1 MKVDKMELGKLKK
14 VDLRKIWKKE
24 ASDFTNW
31 LSEEENLT
39 LLGDE
44 IGIDIKLL
52 QTEASTGR
60 YNVDILAEEENTGR
74 KITIENQLEPTN
86 HEHLGKVITYASGF
100 DAEIAIWIV
109 KDVKDEHKRAIDW
122 LNDHTDDKIN
132 FFAIKMELW
141 QINDSEY
148 APKFQVIAKPN
159 EWAKA
164 LKKSGGQSS
173 LTETKIMQLD
183 FWNKFKEYAENK
195 GIKIRL
201 RKPRPQHWYD
211 ISVGSSD
218 AHISLTMNTQEN
230 SVGCE
235 IYIPDAKE
243 LYNELFANKE
253 SIEAELKDELNWM
266 ELSMKK
272 ASRIKIS
279 KEADIS
285 DADAWETYFKW
296 LKEETEKFQKVFSKY
311 IKKVRG

>member
-1 MKVDKMELGKLKK
+1 MELGKLKK
-14 VDLRKIWKKE
+14 ADLRKIWKKE